1 MPNGLSLVNLACW
14 HVGVMKLGG
23 RRAMLFGNWCHFM
36 WTIQHWREIAVLRG
50 DQIEICYDFIFL
62 SLAFIWPWRVG
73 VPGLDDLGF
82 YLYLY
87 LFYFIHALSLW
98 LVFLF
103 YILLFFCIYLFFS
116 SLIWSTFYILP
127 VYWSYAP
134 LFFFHASSTLL
145 LIRNWRYWC
154 ILYSQVISSFIWFLK
169 KAQA

>member
-23 RRAMLFGNWCHFM
+23 RRAKLFGNWCHFM

-87 LFYFIHALSLW
+87 LFYFIHAFICFSL
-98 LVFLF
+98 LHFIVLLYLFIFLF
-103 YILLFFCIYLFFS
+103 PYLEYLLYTSCVLELCPPFLFSRFYYIVTYQKLKILMYSIFSGLQLFH
-116 SLIWSTFYILP
+116 LIS
-127 VYWSYAP
+127 
-134 LFFFHASSTLL
+134 
-145 LIRNWRYWC
+145 
-154 ILYSQVISSFIWFLK
+154 
-169 KAQA
+169 